1 MTTVTAP
8 RPEEH
13 SWFGF
18 LELSWFITVM
28 ATALAMAAA
37 IAHALE
43 LPNKLAMDQQD
54 YFAAQQ
60 SYRGWNQLAFLLS
73 IEVTG
78 MIAFA
83 ASYWR
88 VRPIRWRLLAA
99 LVFVAFAQLAFWFF
113 TFPANG
119 ATDNWTIMPPNWAAL
134 RAQWEYSHLT
144 GAICQ
149 VLAFSFLL
157 LAVLRWASLKEE
169 GARAAPADL
178 G

>member
-1 MTTVTAP
+1 MATATVSPPAH
-8 RPEEH
+8 RG
-13 SWFGF
+13 WFGIV
-18 LELSWFITVM
+18 ELSWFITVL

-37 IAHALE
+37 VAHALE

-88 VRPIRWRLLAA
+88 VRPICWRL
-99 LVFVAFAQLAFWFF
+99 FVALGFVVLAQLAFWFF
-113 TFPANG
+113 TFPANA
-119 ATDNWTIMPPNWAAL
+119 ATDNWTVIPLNWATL
-134 RAQWEYSHLT
+134 RAQWEYSHLA
-144 GAICQ
+144 GAIFQ
-149 VLAFSFLL
+149 LLAFSFLL
-157 LAVLRWASLKEE
+157 LAVLRWASLKDD
-169 GARAAPADL
+169 RLPKADCP
-178 G
+178 